1 MKPTFK
7 IIPQTR
13 RIKKNG
19 EVPFYIRVTI
29 NRHSK
34 WHSLD
39 TSFPFPDVIKFYED
53 PLNFGKPFPNNIKH
67 WDENE
72 CRIRLF
78 PNVNKMR
85 LEQVNQKLEHVNT
98 TARSLIHKFDIDKKK
113 KLTFDVFE
121 KEVLN
126 PGIKSNDLSF
136 YEFSEKE
143 IAYMIATN
151 KPSETTRTFSTLI
164 SKLKQYKD
172 PLLFEDITLQ
182 FIRDYHSF
190 MLNDL
195 KNMQNTCSK
204 MFRFMRNML
213 NRAILQKLITDNVFD
228 RFPIKTE
235 PGHREHL
242 SDNELMDL
250 EELLAKGTGKN
261 YLDNVLKYFLFAC
274 YTGLRYQDLKKL
286 RFKDMYKTTE
296 NGKEATMIRIIMHK
310 TKEPVAIPLRPK
322 AIALIGE
329 MGFVNQKIFRVSANQ
344 VTNRNLKEVIKLA
357 KIEKTITFH
366 CARHTFAIHCLDS
379 DIEFEMIASL
389 LGHTDVKTTKIYAK
403 YMESKKIKVM
413 RKMD

>member
-7 IIPQTR
+7 IIPDTR

-29 NRHSK
+29 NRRSK
-34 WHSLD
+34 LWSLD

-53 PLNFGKPFPNNIKH
+53 PLNHVKTFPNKLKH

-85 LEQVNQKLEHVNT
+85 LEQVNQKLVQVDIS
-98 TARSLIHKFDIDKKK
+98 ARTLIHDFDHDKKV
-113 KLTFDVFE
+113 LYFDVFE

-126 PGIKSNDLSF
+126 PGIKINEKSF
-136 YEFSEKE
+136 YEFCESE
-143 IAYMIATN
+143 IAYMAASK
-151 KPSETTRTFSTLI
+151 KPTETVRTFSTLV

-172 PLLFEDITLQ
+172 PLNFDDITLK
-182 FIRDYHSF
+182 FVRDYHSY

-213 NRAILQKLITDNVFD
+213 NRAILQKIITENVFD
-228 RFPIKTE
+228 RFTIKTE

-242 SDNELMDL
+242 SANELKEMED
-250 EELLAKGTGKN
+250 LLAKGTGKN
-261 YLDNVLKYFLFAC
+261 YLDNVLKYFLFTC

-296 NGKEATMIRIIMHK
+296 NGNEATMIRIIMHK

-329 MGFVNQKIFRVSANQ
+329 MGFVNQEIFRVSANQ
-344 VTNRNLKEVIKLA
+344 VTNRHLKEIVKMA
-357 KIEKTITFH
+357 KIEKKITFH
-366 CARHTFAIHCLDS
+366 CARHTLANHLLDS
-379 DIEFEMIASL
+379 DWPLELIRDI
-389 LGHTDVKTTKIYAK
+389 LGHTDLKTTKIYAK
-403 YMESKKIKVM
+403 YSESKKIEYM
-413 RKMD
+413 RNLD